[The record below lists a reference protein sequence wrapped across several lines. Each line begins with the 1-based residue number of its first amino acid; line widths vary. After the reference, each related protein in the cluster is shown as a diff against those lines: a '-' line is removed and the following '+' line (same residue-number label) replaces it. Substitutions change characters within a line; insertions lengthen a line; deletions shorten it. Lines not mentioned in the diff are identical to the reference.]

1 MVLIKL
7 LIKHVTCCDIKNTF
21 NIVKEKNTLQLTL
34 KLYPF
39 SLLFTGPTK
48 IGVVLSS
55 KLVDAKC
62 RIQCPVSLIDLAF
75 RSFLWFFSETCVHFL
90 PKQKQKKKIIFS
102 LRSLLKSVLS
112 YVALS
117 YLVNLAYRFK
127 EMHCLNRRFILI
139 DTQIHYDIM

>member
-1 MVLIKL
+1 M
-7 LIKHVTCCDIKNTF
+7 
-21 NIVKEKNTLQLTL
+21 KEKNTLLLTL
-34 KLYPF
+34 KLYPL

-55 KLVDAKC
+55 KLVDAKF

-75 RSFLWFFSETCVHFL
+75 RSFLWFS
-90 PKQKQKKKIIFS
+90 PKLAFIFCPNKNKRKKFIFS

-139 DTQIHYDIM
+139 DTQIDYDIM